1 MSDHQSR
8 GTHVSDHGSRLS
20 HMSDLDRIMLTDALV
35 HSGENFFFKYT
46 IYIINLKD
54 IHIVDLNSR
63 IIFQMMEW

>member
-35 HSGENFFFKYT
+35 HSGEKK
-46 IYIINLKD
+46 I
-54 IHIVDLNSR
+54 LN
-63 IIFQMMEW
+63 EHN